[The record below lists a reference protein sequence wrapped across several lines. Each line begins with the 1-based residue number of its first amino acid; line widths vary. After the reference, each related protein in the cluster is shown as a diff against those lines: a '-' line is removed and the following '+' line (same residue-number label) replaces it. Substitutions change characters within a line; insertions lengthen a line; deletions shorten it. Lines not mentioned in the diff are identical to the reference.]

1 MKAQELDTKSAGF
14 YAYAAA
20 RDASM
25 KSYAESTHYT
35 DAQRTQ
41 AQRMRFALELVYNAK
56 GIYVTFRKKFVV
68 VKVDAAFIRDRKEL
82 ALLEAEW
89 DKNGIKKVVSNQGVA
104 YRLMKQ

>member
-1 MKAQELDTKSAGF
+1 MRTQELDTKSAGF

-25 KSYAESTHYT
+25 KSYAASTHYT

-68 VKVDAAFIRDRKEL
+68 VKVDAAFIRDMQEL
-82 ALLEAEW
+82 KALEAAW
-89 DKNGIKKVVSNQGVA
+89 SRQGITKVKTAQAVA
-104 YRLMKQ
+104 YRLPKV

>member
-1 MKAQELDTKSAGF
+1 MKAQELDTKSAGY

-35 DAQRTQ
+35 DKQRTQ

-56 GIYVTFRKKFVV
+56 AIYVTYRKKFVV
-68 VKVDAAFIRDRKEL
+68 IKVDAAFIRDRKEL
-82 ALLEAEW
+82 AALEASWEG
-89 DKNGIKKVVSNQGVA
+89 NGITKVVTNQGVA
-104 YRLMKQ
+104 YRLAKA